1 MARAAI
7 ATKSKKKP
15 ADFKRP
21 KRKVGRRAAPAA
33 NVTSVG
39 ITSRRINLLEQSLLQ
54 DKAGAAQ
61 LTHRHQA
68 LPELL
73 QQAGHY
79 NAHVRQRALQGLKE
93 LASQATA
100 ANLRA
105 NASVLLERF
114 LPTLLDE
121 EAVVRE
127 AAVLAW
133 KAMLPV
139 LRCVLAPFATLVAT
153 YLCSG
158 LTHLQVGVRQDALKA
173 IGELVD
179 EAPELL
185 REDAGRE
192 ALARLLENFRDL
204 ICAAQTQGIRMMNTY
219 DLLLGSESNSK
230 TDGRKKTSQKGKKS
244 KKVKAPSGALTL
256 RFAALKVLHKL
267 MLSVSTGVEKGAAV
281 GTRSASVPTTKTLL
295 LYPALQLVST
305 SMFATASVTTS
316 SGVKASASWQEKVRA
331 LLPVLLDL
339 WLECLEGS
347 TDALSDVHVE
357 HMKYIV
363 ECTTAVVGANTELLH
378 LDADDAKKNEF
389 FQAAL
394 KLREEL
400 LAPECFPMLPSA
412 SATLAAASDGQG
424 VLSRWHGMNAALAK
438 LACEYL
444 RLPALMRGSGK
455 GVPQSEALEQRVC
468 SYVVSTLTK
477 YKETPE
483 LRAVASM
490 QNVLHPLLEVVT
502 LILASSLRRKEDS
515 ISAAKTTAERTLL
528 LETVTQFYVLCTPK
542 SVSFRSCTAFVVE
555 QLEVALRGQQRQSQ
569 KLAWPMVIQW
579 VACLADLLGQLDPQ
593 HMELGRRSL
602 LALIS
607 VLKQLPA
614 EYASCEKMDSVLTNL
629 SAFFD
634 LAAVPSPSMTEDEKQ
649 RMLART
655 RFDDLSAADQ
665 LAFVA
670 LVFHLPRYPVSLLRA
685 LASCCKSSRIYS
697 EAKSFLVDILFQR
710 RDAVDLAHIVS
721 FLVSTA
727 LVPVEATVHQQR
739 QQLQLVGHVCRTF
752 VAMNLGNLLP
762 KILAP
767 TLAKTQ
773 AREEMNSMELHTLVL
788 LYRTCVS
795 SATLR
800 SIEVKQR
807 SDIPAEMERELVSL
821 CVKIMTNYTASSSS
835 ETSTTP
841 EEVDAREQERLLV
854 EACVS
859 TLVIGETNIFTSFL
873 DKLLMVQQ
881 QVLAQ
886 NRRLRVLQALVR
898 TTSLAGAIRRHQSH
912 VEHLL
917 PAVEQ
922 QHANE
927 DDVVQL
933 VRQLRGD
940 LELLAAGQLTEDD
953 SK

>member
-7 ATKSKKKP
+7 ATKTKKKP

-61 LTHRHQA
+61 MTHRRQT

-79 NAHVRQRALQGLKE
+79 NAHVRQRALQGIKE
-93 LASQATA
+93 LATQESA

-121 EAVVRE
+121 EAVVRD
-127 AAVLAW
+127 AAVQLW
-133 KAMLPV
+133 KAVLPV
-139 LRCVLAPFATLVAT
+139 LRSVLAPFATLVAT
-153 YLCSG
+153 YFCSG

-219 DLLLGSESNSK
+219 DLLLGNDSSTAGK
-230 TDGRKKTSQKGKKS
+230 KGKNQKNSQRKNQKS
-244 KKVKAPSGALTL
+244 KKPKAPSGALAL

-267 MLSVSTGVEKGAAV
+267 LLSVSTGLSDEKGVTA
-281 GTRSASVPTTKTLL
+281 TRSSSVPTTKTLL
-295 LYPALQLVST
+295 LYPAPRLVET
-305 SMFATASVTTS
+305 RLFAAASLTTS
-316 SGVKASASWQEKVRA
+316 SGEKASASWQEKVRA
-331 LLPVLLDL
+331 LLPALLEL
-339 WLECLEGS
+339 WLECIEGS
-347 TDALSDVHVE
+347 TDTLSDLHVE

-363 ECTTAVVGANTELLH
+363 ECTSAVVGANTARLNIDTE
-378 LDADDAKKNEF
+378 DVNANEF

-400 LAPECFPMLPSA
+400 LAPESFPMVPSA
-412 SATLAAASDGQG
+412 SASIAAASDGPG
-424 VLSRWHGMNAALAK
+424 ALSRWHGMNAALAK

-444 RLPALMRGSGK
+444 RLPTLMRGSGK
-455 GVPQSEALEQRVC
+455 DEPQSETLEQRVC
-468 SYVVSTLTK
+468 SYVVTTLAK

-490 QNVLHPLLEVVT
+490 QHVLQPLLEVVT
-502 LILASSLRRKEDS
+502 LILSSASQRSED
-515 ISAAKTTAERTLL
+515 IEKTAAERTLL
-528 LETVTQFYVLCTPK
+528 LEAVTQFYVLCTPK
-542 SVSFRSCTAFVVE
+542 SVSFRSCTAFAVE
-555 QLEVALRGQQRQSQ
+555 QLEVALRGQQRHSY
-569 KLAWPMVIQW
+569 KLAWPMVMQW
-579 VACLADLLGQLDPQ
+579 VVCLANLLGQLDPQ

-614 EYASCEKMDSVLTNL
+614 EFSSGDQMDGVLTNL

-634 LAAVPSPSMTEDEKQ
+634 LTAAPSSSMTEDEKR

-655 RFDDLSAADQ
+655 RFDALGAADQ

-670 LVFHLPRYPVSLLRA
+670 LVYHLPRYPVALLRA

-710 RDAVDLAHIVS
+710 REAVDLAHIVS

-727 LVPVEATVHQQR
+727 LAPVEANAHQQR
-739 QQLQLVGHVCRTF
+739 QQLQLVDHVCHTF
-752 VAMNLGNLLP
+752 VAMNLGNSLP

-773 AREEMNSMELHTLVL
+773 AREELNAMELHTLML
-788 LYRTCVS
+788 LYRTCVA
-795 SATLR
+795 SATTR
-800 SIEVKQR
+800 GSDAQR
-807 SDIPAEMERELVSL
+807 SDIPVDMERDLTKL
-821 CVKIMTNYTASSSS
+821 CVKVMTDYADLTSP
-835 ETSTTP
+835 ESTTP
-841 EEVDAREQERLLV
+841 EEIDAREQERLLV
-854 EACVS
+854 ESCVS
-859 TLVIGETNIFTSFL
+859 TLVLGETNIFSSFL
-873 DKLLMVQQ
+873 DELLVVGQ
-881 QVLAQ
+881 QVLVLT
-886 NRRLRVLQALVR
+886 RRLRVVQVLVR
-898 TTSLAGAIRRHQSH
+898 TSSLAGAFRRHQSH
-912 VEHLL
+912 MEQLVHG
-917 PAVEQ
+917 VEQ
-922 QHANE
+922 QSSGEE
-927 DDVVQL
+927 DVAQL

-940 LELLAAGQLTEDD
+940 LELVAVGQLTDGC

>member
-1 MARAAI
+1 IVSMARAAI
-7 ATKSKKKP
+7 ATKTKKKP

-61 LTHRHQA
+61 LTHRRQA

-93 LASQATA
+93 LATQATA

-127 AAVLAW
+127 AAVQAW
-133 KAMLPV
+133 KAILPV
-139 LRCVLAPFATLVAT
+139 LRSALAPFATLVAT

-185 REDAGRE
+185 RDDAGRE

-219 DLLLGSESNSK
+219 DLLMGTESSNSAGK
-230 TDGRKKTSQKGKKS
+230 KGSSGRKSNKAKQKS
-244 KKVKAPSGALTL
+244 KKPKAPSGALAL
-256 RFAALKVLHKL
+256 RFSALKVLHKL
-267 MLSVSTGVEKGAAV
+267 LLSVSVSQSCGKIATA
-281 GTRSASVPTTKTLL
+281 RSASVPTTKSLL
-295 LYPALQLVST
+295 LFPTPRLVTT
-305 SMFATASVTTS
+305 SMFAAASMTTS
-316 SGVKASASWQEKVRA
+316 SGEKASASWQEKVRA
-331 LLPVLLDL
+331 LLPSLLDL

-363 ECTTAVVGANTELLH
+363 ECTTAVVGANTDRLNIDE
-378 LDADDAKKNEF
+378 DDAKNNEF

-400 LAPECFPMLPSA
+400 LAPENFPMLPSA
-412 SATLAAASDGQG
+412 SATLAAADGPG
-424 VLSRWHGMNAALAK
+424 LSRWHGMNAALAK

-444 RLPALMRGSGK
+444 RLPALMRGSDK
-455 GVPQSEALEQRVC
+455 EDALEQRAC
-468 SYVVSTLTK
+468 SYVVSTLAK
-477 YKETPE
+477 YKETVE

-490 QNVLHPLLEVVT
+490 QNVLQPLLEVVT
-502 LILASSLRRKEDS
+502 LILASASQRSEDKE
-515 ISAAKTTAERTLL
+515 KTTAGRTLL
-528 LETVTQFYVLCTPK
+528 LDAVTQFYVLCTPK
-542 SVSFRSCTAFVVE
+542 SVSFRSCTAFAVE
-555 QLEVALRGQQRQSQ
+555 QLEIALRGQQRQSY
-569 KLAWPMVIQW
+569 KLAWPMVMQW
-579 VACLADLLGQLDPQ
+579 VVCLADLLGQLDPQ

-614 EYASCEKMDSVLTNL
+614 EFATSDQMDGVLANL

-634 LAAVPSPSMTEDEKQ
+634 LAAVPCASMTEDEKQ

-655 RFDDLSAADQ
+655 RFDALGAADQ

-670 LVFHLPRYPVSLLRA
+670 LVYHIPRYPVSLLRA
-685 LASCCKSSRIYS
+685 LASCCKSPRINS

-710 RDAVDLAHIVS
+710 REAVDLAHIVS

-727 LVPVEATVHQQR
+727 LAPVDTNALQQR

-752 VAMNLGNLLP
+752 IAMNLGNSLP

-767 TLAKTQ
+767 TLAKAQ
-773 AREEMNSMELHTLVL
+773 AREDMNATELHTLL
-788 LYRTCVS
+788 LFYRTCVV
-795 SATLR
+795 SATAQTQ
-800 SIEVKQR
+800 QR
-807 SDIPAEMERELVSL
+807 SEIPVEMERELVSL
-821 CVKIMTNYTASSSS
+821 CTKVVTTYNATS
-835 ETSTTP
+835 EQATTP
-841 EEVDAREQERLLV
+841 EEMDTREQERLLV

-859 TLVIGETNIFTSFL
+859 TLVLSEMNIFASFL
-873 DKLLMVQQ
+873 EELVAQKVP
-881 QVLAQ
+881 VLT
-886 NRRLRVLQALVR
+886 RRLRVLQGLVR
-898 TTSLAGAIRRHQSH
+898 TSSLTGAFKRHQNI
-912 VEHLL
+912 VDKLVL
-917 PAVEQ
+917 AVEQ
-922 QHANE
+922 QFPG
-927 DDVVQL
+927 DDEVAQL

-940 LELLAAGQLTEDD
+940 LELLAV
-953 SK
+953 S